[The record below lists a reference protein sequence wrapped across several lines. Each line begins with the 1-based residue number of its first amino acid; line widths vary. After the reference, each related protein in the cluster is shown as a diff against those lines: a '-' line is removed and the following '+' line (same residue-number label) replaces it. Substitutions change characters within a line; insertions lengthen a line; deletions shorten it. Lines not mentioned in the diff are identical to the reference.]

1 MLDDADSTALVS
13 NLDRPYSRLPRYV
26 SYVDESGH
34 AKDPN
39 RNYVSMAGLLATEA
53 AWKVFD
59 PEWRCACDEEG
70 LTEAFHMMDFA
81 AYKGQFKGWNDEQ
94 RKRLLGKLVAAI
106 RNAKAVPI
114 GSVVSVKDFNS
125 FDPRLKVKLRDP
137 HFMAFQPLTYNIA
150 VAAGMEMPPGRVT
163 MMYAHH
169 PEHSVGL
176 ANTQDLWNGLRKH
189 NPIIAWFMESY
200 QCGEPTEHTPL
211 QAADLWAYELGH
223 HFEVIRP
230 AKKSPRWPFQQFVN
244 MGLNYEFTHDFITY
258 HDSTGLNGLGL
269 MSRVQRWKEISLYES

>member
-1 MLDDADSTALVS
+1 MVGHASSTALLS
-13 NLDRPYSRLPRYV
+13 NLDEPCSSLPRYV
-26 SYVDESGH
+26 SYVDEAGH
-34 AKDPN
+34 SKDPN
-39 RNYVSMAGLLATEA
+39 RSYLCMAGLLATET
-53 AWKVFD
+53 AWKAFD
-59 PEWRCACDEEG
+59 PEWRTACEDEG
-70 LTEAFHMMDFA
+70 LMEPFHMMDFA
-81 AYKGQFKGWNDEQ
+81 AYKGQFKGWNDDR
-94 RKRLLGKLVAAI
+94 RKRLLGKLIAAI
-106 RNAKAVPI
+106 RNAKAIPI

-125 FDPRLKVKLRDP
+125 FDPRLKAKLRDP

-176 ANTQDLWNGLRKH
+176 ANTEDLWHFVRRY

-200 QCGEPTEHTPL
+200 VCGEPKDHSPL

-230 AKKSPRWPFQQFVN
+230 AKKTHRWPFQQFVQ
-244 MGLNYEFTHDFITY
+244 MGLNYSFTHDFVTY
-258 HDSTGLNGLGL
+258 HDATGLNGIGL
-269 MSRVQRWKEISLYES
+269 MSRVQRWKEISL